1 MSLFNGDVSGRVAM
15 AFVLV
20 LEMTGDWIAGDWM
33 AGNWMALMLVLEMAG
48 DWMAD
53 WSNRN

>member
-1 MSLFNGDVSGRVAM
+1 MSLFNGDVNGRVAM

-20 LEMTGDWIAGDWM
+20 LEMTGDWIAGDWIAGDWM
-33 AGNWMALMLVLEMAG
+33 AGNRMAG
-48 DWMAD
+48 DRMAD